1 MNQVEP
7 VLAADTKARILDAA
21 EALFMEQGFTTT
33 SLRAITARAGVNLAA
48 VNYHF
53 GSKDELIR
61 AVFTRRLEPLN
72 RERIALLD
80 ELEAQAQGRPL
91 PPEKIFE
98 AFLMAGVRVAR
109 DARRGGALFIRLL
122 GRAFTDSTG
131 QVRKLLPEQFEESVA
146 RYKAALARAL
156 PQLPERELVWRLHFI
171 FGTIAYT
178 MGGSDVLELTR
189 RHPLNDDGND
199 AEALI
204 RHLVP
209 FLVGGVSAPLPAA
222 ENGSKSRR
230 QKSNPYR
237 VSSSKEKTI

>member
-7 VLAADTKARILDAA
+7 VLAADTKERILDAA
-21 EALFMEQGFTTT
+21 EALFMEQGFTST
-33 SLRAITARAGVNLAA
+33 SLRTITTRAGVNLAA

-61 AVFTRRLEPLN
+61 AVFTRRLGPLN

-80 ELEAQAQGRPL
+80 ELEARVKGQSL
-91 PPEKIFE
+91 PVEEILE

-122 GRAFTDSTG
+122 GRAFTEPTG
-131 QVRKLLPEQFEESVA
+131 QVRQLLPEQFEESVA

-171 FGTIAYT
+171 FGAIAYT
-178 MGGSDVLELTR
+178 MGGSDVLQLTV
-189 RHPLNDDGND
+189 RHPLKEEGND
-199 AEALI
+199 AETMI
-204 RHLVP
+204 RHLVR
-209 FLVGGVSAPLPAA
+209 FLAGGLSAPLPGA
-222 ENGSKSRR
+222 EGAK
-230 QKSNPYR
+230 
-237 VSSSKEKTI
+237 SSKRQRSK

>member
-7 VLAADTKARILDAA
+7 VLAADTKERILDAA
-21 EALFMEQGFTTT
+21 EALFMEQGFTST
-33 SLRAITARAGVNLAA
+33 SLRTITARAGVNLAA

-61 AVFTRRLEPLN
+61 AVFTRRLGPLN

-80 ELEAQAQGRPL
+80 ELEARAKGQSL
-91 PPEKIFE
+91 PVEEILE

-122 GRAFTDSTG
+122 GRAFTEPTG
-131 QVRKLLPEQFEESVA
+131 QVRQLLPEQFEESVA

-171 FGTIAYT
+171 FGAIAYT
-178 MGGSDVLELTR
+178 MGGSDVLQLTA
-189 RHPLNDDGND
+189 RHPLREEGND
-199 AEALI
+199 AETMI
-204 RHLVP
+204 RHLVR
-209 FLVGGVSAPLPAA
+209 FLAGGLMAPLPGA
-222 ENGSKSRR
+222 EGAKSGKRQRSK
-230 QKSNPYR
+230 
-237 VSSSKEKTI
+237 